1 MTLDGAGAP
10 DTRAGE
16 GGERVVPMR
25 LQKFLARAGVASRRG
40 SEDLMTAG
48 RVTVNGAV
56 ATELGTKVDPRVDV
70 VEVDGRRVDPSQ
82 GSAYLVLNKPKDTI
96 TTMDDPQ
103 GRPTVVSY
111 VPTERFPGLFPVG
124 RLDRDTTGV
133 LLFTTDG
140 DLAARLLH
148 PSSRVVKTY
157 HAVVD
162 GRVRE
167 AELDAIRNGIE
178 LDDGPCVPA
187 RARTLDRD
195 SVAARLRRCLGEW
208 TSAVEIAITE
218 GRKREVKR
226 MLSAIGHPVIEL
238 ERVSFGPVTAQ
249 GLPIGSWRLLTGE
262 EVEELRR
269 LTRGAGART
278 WRNPGLGA

>member
-82 GSAYLVLNKPKDTI
+82 GSAYLVLNKPKDAI

-111 VPTERFPGLFPVG
+111 VPTERFPGLF
-124 RLDRDTTGV
+124 
-133 LLFTTDG
+133 
-140 DLAARLLH
+140 
-148 PSSRVVKTY
+148 
-157 HAVVD
+157 
-162 GRVRE
+162 
-167 AELDAIRNGIE
+167 
-178 LDDGPCVPA
+178 

-218 GRKREVKR
+218 GRKREIKR